1 MLIDK
6 FLDYLQK
13 EKNYST
19 YTLRAYQTD
28 LSAFKKHLHS
38 HDKDLQQATN
48 KDVRYWIASLSEK
61 RMSEKTINRKIA
73 SLKSFYKFLLKTQ
86 TIDKNPLEAI
96 TGLKVRRK
104 VPVPFSP
111 DEINALFDL
120 ELFDDDFEGIRD
132 KCIITLF
139 YTTGIRRAEL
149 IHIRLN
155 DIDFSKNELKVLGK
169 RNKQRIIP
177 LLNSSID
184 TIKEYL
190 EIREN
195 EFSGKEIPDFL
206 FLTRK
211 GKKIYEMLVYRI
223 INSYLS
229 RVSVK
234 HKKSPHVLRHSF
246 ATHLLNNGAD
256 LNSIKELLGHS
267 SLAATQVYTHSGIE
281 QLKNVYKKAHPR
293 SKR

>member
-13 EKNYST
+13 EKNYSA
-19 YTLRAYQTD
+19 YTLRAYKTD
-28 LSAFKKHLHS
+28 LSAFEKHLYS
-38 HDKDLQQATN
+38 HDKDLLQATA
-48 KDVRYWIASLSEK
+48 KDVRYWIASLSEQK
-61 RMSEKTINRKIA
+61 MSEKTINRKIA

-120 ELFDDDFEGIRD
+120 KLFDDDFEGIRD